1 MRVVFL
7 SVIVLSWCTGT
18 FAVPEIVC
26 ARARI
31 QLRCEMQD
39 YIDELLEMSAEDY
52 EDDRLEG
59 DEYGD
64 V

>member
-1 MRVVFL
+1 
-7 SVIVLSWCTGT
+7 
-18 FAVPEIVC
+18 
-26 ARARI
+26 
-31 QLRCEMQD
+31 MQD